1 MLLDN
6 PNSWGILTERQ
17 GTILGS
23 IFIHKFPPSPVAV
36 IGPLTVHPSAE
47 GGIGKRLMD
56 VALVQAHKQNHDQIR
71 LVQSPS
77 HIRSFVL
84 YTKCGFTLREP
95 LFLMQGQPLKTG
107 NNHASNR
114 STHPVLDD
122 NDISMCNEL
131 CKSVYGFSRDM
142 ELRQAIDE
150 GVAFMIERDGA
161 VTGYAAGIGI
171 LCHAVAKSNE
181 DLKALIGN
189 ASTIL
194 GPGFFVPARNYEI
207 INWLLGNGFQIGWP
221 ANLMTLGP
229 YQEPLMPFL
238 PSLAY

>member
-1 MLLDN
+1 LSLTIRPIEQNDVERCGRIGSQAHKTISSAHGYPCEQPSEEFGIGLIRMLLDN

-47 GGIGKRLMD
+47 GGIDKRLMD
-56 VALVQAHKQNHDQIR
+56 AALVQAHKQNHDQIR

-131 CKSVYGFSRDM
+131 CKSVYGFSWDM
-142 ELRQAIDE
+142 ELR
-150 GVAFMIERDGA
+150 
-161 VTGYAAGIGI
+161 
-171 LCHAVAKSNE
+171 
-181 DLKALIGN
+181 
-189 ASTIL
+189 
-194 GPGFFVPARNYEI
+194 
-207 INWLLGNGFQIGWP
+207 
-221 ANLMTLGP
+221 
-229 YQEPLMPFL
+229 
-238 PSLAY
+238 